1 MLFRSVSQ
9 SFGAESAGNTAWAV
23 SSYALELL
31 LREQKVIPE
40 TSDFQRAAVNLT
52 GDLPEPVAAFLQ
64 KVFNQLDMQEEQL
77 QKTHQEQFFPQKFAC
92 DAGKRCLHYWKG
104 REITAAYIWTI
115 KGSRPDSWENV
126 QIDIKTTAE
135 EILPVNLEY
144 LCAEE
149 ELNSVLHTL
158 VEEGGFSET
167 GFPNRA
173 LFIVNNRS
181 EERRVGKE
189 CRSRWSPYH

>member
-1 MLFRSVSQ
+1 MRGYSGSGLFCIDSKMPMPQLVGLVSQ

-104 REITAAYIWTI
+104 REITAAYI
-115 KGSRPDSWENV
+115 
-126 QIDIKTTAE
+126 
-135 EILPVNLEY
+135 
-144 LCAEE
+144 
-149 ELNSVLHTL
+149 
-158 VEEGGFSET
+158 
-167 GFPNRA
+167 
-173 LFIVNNRS
+173 
-181 EERRVGKE
+181 
-189 CRSRWSPYH
+189 